1 MRSFASN
8 QMTYGA
14 KIIFIE
20 LYPWNSDG
28 ARGQEGPPRLVA
40 VIPPGVSEED
50 ECRDEYDQE
59 GREKHFVTQMVLV
72 SVTNGW
78 MVSLKQVVF
87 LNVNRF
93 GLSHSRFAALTD
105 RRIALFALDIPEPEA
120 ANYRE
125 SNLIYIAAAFY
136 LVS

>member
-20 LYPWNSDG
+20 LCPWDADG
-28 ARGQEGPPRLVA
+28 ARGQEGPPCLVA

-50 ECRDEYDQE
+50 ECRDEHDQE

-105 RRIALFALDIPEPEA
+105 RRIALFALDIPKA

-125 SNLIYIAAAFY
+125 SNLIYIAAALY

>member
-78 MVSLKQVVF
+78 MVS
-87 LNVNRF
+87 
-93 GLSHSRFAALTD
+93 
-105 RRIALFALDIPEPEA
+105 
-120 ANYRE
+120 
-125 SNLIYIAAAFY
+125 
-136 LVS
+136 